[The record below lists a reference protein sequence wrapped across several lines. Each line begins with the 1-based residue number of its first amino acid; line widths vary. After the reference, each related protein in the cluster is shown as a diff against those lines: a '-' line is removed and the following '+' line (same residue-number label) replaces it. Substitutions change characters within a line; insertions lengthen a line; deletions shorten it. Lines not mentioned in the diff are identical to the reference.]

1 MGKISS
7 YRSIV
12 TMQLID
18 PKNNAI
24 DIPSEAIQSIIIDS
38 NFESKMMPII
48 YATMRLTT
56 DIFNQLIDYKNTGR
70 IYLNIKQYDV
80 NSSIAL
86 YKDRV
91 KGQFVYFPPKDY
103 DYRKSLSNNNP
114 NVDNSYNKIT
124 IGMIDA
130 DILNFNTKSFNG
142 VYNNIDTPSLI
153 KMVTNGR
160 EFIIDT
166 LERSEIYDRFFI
178 PPMKT
183 RSEAINYIFGETK
196 FFNHQYLY
204 FNDFN
209 VSYLLSRIDRKS
221 ATDNVSPINTVL
233 FFVSKLNI
241 ADSYYDGMEKAL
253 ESRSYN
259 MYLNSVNI
267 EYVENDYTGKSTNK
281 IIAVDESGVRETT
294 LNVKGNKFITEKP
307 EYVRTHRGLDKT
319 KNLYESSQLMISIS
333 KNNLD
338 GSIFAPNM
346 VYRVSNYNDKAK
358 QYDGNYSIMQKKE
371 VITKVNN
378 VFNNTLQISL
388 RKIPVE
394 RQ

>member
-1 MGKISS
+1 MGKISC
-7 YRSIV
+7 YRSLI

-18 PKNNAI
+18 PKNNI
-24 DIPSEAIQSIIIDS
+24 INIPPESIQYIIIDS
-38 NFESKMMPII
+38 NFEEKMMPVI
-48 YATMRLTT
+48 YITMKLTT

-80 NSSIAL
+80 NSPIAL

-91 KGQFVYFPPKDY
+91 KGQFIYFPPKDY

-124 IGMIDA
+124 IGLIDA

-142 VYNNIDTPSLI
+142 VYNNIDTSALV
-153 KMVTNGR
+153 KMITNGR
-160 EFIIDT
+160 EFITDKLDT
-166 LERSEIYDRFFI
+166 IEVYDRFFI

-183 RSEAINYIFGETK
+183 RSEAINYVFGETK
-196 FFNHQYLY
+196 FFAHQYLY

-209 VSYLLSRIDRKS
+209 ISYLLNRIDRKS
-221 ATDNVSPINTVL
+221 ATDNSAPINTIL
-233 FFVSKLNI
+233 FFVSKLNV

-259 MYLNSVNI
+259 MYLNTVNI
-267 EYVENDYTGKSTNK
+267 EYVENDYSGKSTNK
-281 IIAVDESGVRETT
+281 IIAVDESGVKSTS
-294 LNVKGNKFITEKP
+294 LNIKENKFIGEKV
-307 EYVRTHRGLDKT
+307 EYVRTDTGLDRI
-319 KNLYESSQLMISIS
+319 KNNYESSQLMISVT

-358 QYDGNYSIMQKKE
+358 QYDGNYTIIQKKE
-371 VITKVNN
+371 IISKANK
-378 VFNNTLQISL
+378 VFNNTLQILL

-394 RQ
+394 K